1 MIYDTPLAGAR
12 VRQPIRVTH
21 SGEEGLMQWSQLRS
35 VFFICFNEGT
45 HRKTGVS
52 DAWCAAAA
60 YCSRAQRAW
69 RHTMMQGEGGPM
81 MQGVVPPLPPPP
93 GTPAP
98 SHGRPSA
105 LGSLY
110 PRWLPEARAHA

>member
-35 VFFICFNEGT
+35 VFFICFNEGA

-52 DAWCAAAA
+52 DGWCVRTHSRTSYIEFTIMSYRA
-60 YCSRAQRAW
+60 YRR
-69 RHTMMQGEGGPM
+69 
-81 MQGVVPPLPPPP
+81 
-93 GTPAP
+93 
-98 SHGRPSA
+98 
-105 LGSLY
+105 
-110 PRWLPEARAHA
+110 

>member
-52 DAWCAAAA
+52 DAWCA
-60 YCSRAQRAW
+60 R
-69 RHTMMQGEGGPM
+69 
-81 MQGVVPPLPPPP
+81 
-93 GTPAP
+93 
-98 SHGRPSA
+98 GRRRP
-105 LGSLY
+105 
-110 PRWLPEARAHA
+110 WLPVVARRRSEQLRSHS